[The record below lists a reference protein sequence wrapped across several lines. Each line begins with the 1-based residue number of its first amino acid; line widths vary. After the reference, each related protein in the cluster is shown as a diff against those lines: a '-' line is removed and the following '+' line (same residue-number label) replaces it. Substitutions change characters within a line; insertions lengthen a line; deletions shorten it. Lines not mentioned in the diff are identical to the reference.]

1 MAEIP
6 VERKGGVP
14 WWVWLLGALLLLAL
28 LALLSRG
35 CDTTDTTNANRN
47 VNAVGTTTNTNN
59 ANNTNRNATGAINNV
74 TNSGVGGVN
83 SNNTSNVNGGG
94 GASGAT
100 ITDVNVYGTTTDKAT
115 LDGRGVTLQNVKVE
129 RVLSDRVFT
138 VKSGSSEIFALLAD
152 SLDSPGGKESQIK
165 ARPGQM
171 VNLSGT
177 FRRPP
182 SASLEVADDRKD
194 GSLNQKEFKQ
204 MEGQQVYL
212 QVTEARNANQ

>member
-47 VNAVGTTTNTNN
+47 ANAVGTTTNTNN
-59 ANNTNRNATGAINNV
+59 ANNMNRTATTNV
-74 TNSGVGGVN
+74 TNTGVGGVN
-83 SNNTSNVNGGG
+83 SNNTSNVNGS
-94 GASGAT
+94 GASGAA